1 MASALMVVDGSA
13 HKVVESFGRTSGES
27 VEGAFFNVA
36 FFVAVDVGFGPLIW
50 LLVFPAGG
58 FVVLDTVVGA
68 LFVGGDVDFLF
79 AFGDVVFLFAFG
91 DVEVLFPFGEV
102 DVFFA
107 LLVSFLSKSL
117 SCLGV

>member
-1 MASALMVVDGSA
+1 MASAWMVVVDGSA

-68 LFVGGDVDFLF
+68 LFVGGDIDFLF
-79 AFGDVVFLFAFG
+79 AFGN
-91 DVEVLFPFGEV
+91 VEVLFPFGEV

>member
-1 MASALMVVDGSA
+1 MASAWMVVVDGSA

-27 VEGAFFNVA
+27 VA

-68 LFVGGDVDFLF
+68 LFVGGDIDFLF
-79 AFGDVVFLFAFG
+79 AFGN
-91 DVEVLFPFGEV
+91 VEVLFPFGEV

>member
-1 MASALMVVDGSA
+1 MASAWMVVVDGSA

-27 VEGAFFNVA
+27 VA